1 MKLKDKHGKPTGP
14 YRVFNKYGFEG
25 GLAMS
30 RSIGDKLLTKAGVIS
45 TPEFIEYDITQ
56 NDQVLIIASDGV
68 WEFLS
73 NEDII
78 QLTQTVSHK
87 YTLKIKLTKFFKVLL
102 MLQTILDLCL
112 GNKEKLRSFKKQF
125 WKES

>member
-1 MKLKDKHGKPTGP
+1 MKLDDGIIKKFKVTQLSRDHSPNWPDERQRILRTGNGSVMKLKDKHGKPTGP
-14 YRVFNKYGFEG
+14 YRVFNKYGLEG

-30 RSIGDKLLTKAGVIS
+30 RSIGDRSLTEAGVIS

-78 QLTQTVSHK
+78 QLTQTVS
-87 YTLKIKLTKFFKVLL
+87 
-102 MLQTILDLCL
+102 
-112 GNKEKLRSFKKQF
+112 NP
-125 WKES
+125 